1 MLALLCGLL
10 GLALGGV
17 LLSFLASPA
26 TQTLPTLFPPLLSAS
41 PLPPT
46 LPVSPALGAGCVAA
60 AALAAF
66 GLAVDCSRQLASP
79 RTCAAATL
87 LWKKLLPHFSKD
99 AKAAFRPP
107 LFPRHTC
114 AKPS

>member
-26 TQTLPTLFPPLLSAS
+26 TQNLPTLFPPLLSAS

-66 GLAVDCSRQLASP
+66 GLAVDCSRQLAS
-79 RTCAAATL
+79 RLDGVAAHVRGSNT
-87 LWKKLLPHFSKD
+87 SGD
-99 AKAAFRPP
+99 SCGRV
-107 LFPRHTC
+107 
-114 AKPS
+114 